1 MATTPDPSTVNAG
14 TAGSLVITGLT
25 IAVALILRSGYK
37 RLKKID
43 TQELLNKN
51 KTRKRNIFN
60 KLKESWT

>member
-37 RLKKID
+37 RLKKMD
-43 TQELLNKN
+43 RRRTEEK
-51 KTRKRNIFN
+51 
-60 KLKESWT
+60 